1 MYTIV
6 LSDELQSGHAPRR
19 CTIIGGMTHVH
30 LATRAAALFAAIA
43 STLLAGPVVAQQTA
57 TEDSWAATEIAP
69 GELHTQLA
77 ADADAPLVLDVRRPD
92 EFAAGHVPGA
102 VNIPHDQIAD
112 RLAELEAS
120 KDRPIVAYCGS
131 GRRAAIALAMLHEA
145 GFTRLLHLTGD
156 MPGWERETAAE
167 AEATKAE

>member
-1 MYTIV
+1 MSYAIAT
-6 LSDELQSGHAPRR
+6 
-19 CTIIGGMTHVH
+19 
-30 LATRAAALFAAIA
+30 TRAAALCAALA
-43 STLLAGPVVAQQTA
+43 LTLLAGPVYAQDASTAQT
-57 TEDSWAATEIAP
+57 WAATEIAP
-69 GELHTQLA
+69 AELRAQLA

-131 GRRAAIALAMLHEA
+131 GRRAAIALAVLHEA
-145 GFTRLLHLTGD
+145 GFTKLLHLTGD
-156 MPGWERETAAE
+156 MPGWAADAEPPE
-167 AEATKAE
+167 AADKTP

>member
-1 MYTIV
+1 
-6 LSDELQSGHAPRR
+6 
-19 CTIIGGMTHVH
+19 MTSAHS
-30 LATRAAALFAAIA
+30 ATRATALCAALAL
-43 STLLAGPVVAQQTA
+43 TLLVGPVYAQDDSTTQT
-57 TEDSWAATEIAP
+57 WAATEIAP
-69 GELHTQLA
+69 AELRAQLA

-131 GRRAAIALAMLHEA
+131 GRRAAIALAVLHEA
-145 GFTRLLHLTGD
+145 GFTKLLHLTGD
-156 MPGWERETAAE
+156 MPGWAADAEPPE
-167 AEATKAE
+167 AADKTP

>member
-1 MYTIV
+1 MTC
-6 LSDELQSGHAPRR
+6 AFPARR
-19 CTIIGGMTHVH
+19 AVPLCAA
-30 LATRAAALFAAIA
+30 LALTLLVGPVGAQDDATAQTWAAA
-43 STLLAGPVVAQQTA
+43 
-57 TEDSWAATEIAP
+57 EIAP
-69 GELHTQLA
+69 AELRTQLA

-131 GRRAAIALAMLHEA
+131 GRRAAIALAVLHEA
-145 GFTRLLHLTGD
+145 GFTKLLHLTGD
-156 MPGWERETAAE
+156 MPGWAADAEPPE
-167 AEATKAE
+167 AADKTP